1 MQLKMSL
8 GETGMAEMTITLR
21 IDPATNKK
29 DIVVTLRSDE
39 DALPH
44 EHEQLHRE
52 LVDRLTE
59 GGLLKAGEAGK
70 LVIQREEESEVPET
84 RAPAEGWSGS
94 PSETERRQAAEGQ

>member
-1 MQLKMSL
+1 VFFAVTANIKESDR
-8 GETGMAEMTITLR
+8 MAEMTITLR
-21 IDPATNKK
+21 IDPVTNKK

-44 EHEQLHRE
+44 EHEQLHRQ

-70 LVIQREEESEVPET
+70 LVIEREEESDISQTPV
-84 RAPAEGWSGS
+84 GS
-94 PSETERRQAAEGQ
+94 PSETERRSATEGQ